1 MIEESTIHSHVVNVA
16 QRRVFT
22 GVEDDRTKKL
32 RRKSWQGPAE
42 RETELSMNGPHKKV
56 PESQSASSTSKR
68 SQKPSRNNN
77 KPERRQRT
85 DEDVAAVI
93 RDLDQLEVKGECER
107 IAKAR
112 GVLLRAALGPGRSK
126 CVTLARDDII
136 AFLVKRFAYSSPEA
150 GRLLRMN
157 HATVLCSIERS
168 KARAVSEP
176 RG

>member
-1 MIEESTIHSHVVNVA
+1 
-16 QRRVFT
+16 
-22 GVEDDRTKKL
+22 
-32 RRKSWQGPAE
+32 
-42 RETELSMNGPHKKV
+42 MNGLRKKV

-77 KPERRQRT
+77 KPERQQRT
-85 DEDVAAVI
+85 DEDVAEVI
-93 RDLDQLEVKGECER
+93 RELDHLEVRTECEK

-112 GVLLRAALGPGRSK
+112 GVLLRAALGPGRTK

-157 HATVLCSIERS
+157 HATVLCSMARS
-168 KARAVSEP
+168 KERAGKSESK
-176 RG
+176 